1 MSIMLPTPLKI
12 SPLPF
17 YAHPISEHMARL
29 TPFEIG
35 QIKAHAD
42 HELGATAIAAIVRK
56 PDGACVSKQA
66 VCDVLQKL
74 KSHPWWR
81 GERAGGSGRPRKTTV
96 AVDKLVGDEV
106 IRSRGHARVT
116 VAYLKKKYQ
125 VLRPFSDHLVES
137 RLHDA
142 GLAYLRRRRKTLVAK
157 KFKKD
162 RHAFAARVQRMHI
175 ATLARWAYC
184 DGTVFYL
191 DRDDVDHESTT
202 RAALGR
208 FVWRRADRADAM
220 YHDCVGPSGYNKA
233 QGRPV
238 RVWGLLSQGKLHVTV
253 LPVGVAMNRWWYA
266 WVIKKYFPMW
276 LNGADQ
282 IVQDYERCLRCE
294 EPLAELRQ
302 LGVTLVR
309 GYPKCSQ
316 DLNAIENA
324 WKLLRD
330 RLYETQP
337 HKMELR
343 TQFVRRLKA
352 AVRWLNIRRSGQLLK
367 FSTNQKD
374 RARDVLRMRGGRT
387 TW

>member
-1 MSIMLPTPLKI
+1 M
-12 SPLPF
+12 
-17 YAHPISEHMARL
+17 
-29 TPFEIG
+29 
-35 QIKAHAD
+35 
-42 HELGATAIAAIVRK
+42 
-56 PDGACVSKQA
+56 
-66 VCDVLQKL
+66 
-74 KSHPWWR
+74 
-81 GERAGGSGRPRKTTV
+81 
-96 AVDKLVGDEV
+96 
-106 IRSRGHARVT
+106 
-116 VAYLKKKYQ
+116 
-125 VLRPFSDHLVES
+125 
-137 RLHDA
+137 
-142 GLAYLRRRRKTLVAK
+142 
-157 KFKKD
+157 
-162 RHAFAARVQRMHI
+162 
-175 ATLARWAYC
+175 
-184 DGTVFYL
+184 
-191 DRDDVDHESTT
+191 
-202 RAALGR
+202 
-208 FVWRRADRADAM
+208 
-220 YHDCVGPSGYNKA
+220 
-233 QGRPV
+233 
-238 RVWGLLSQGKLHVTV
+238 WGLLSQGKLHVTV